1 MLSGVKVQAE
11 FRQRYAHAR
20 ARLSDWF
27 QSSFY
32 CARDGGIEK
41 TINRK
46 IKGRVQP
53 ACGQA
58 GELAKLRENFAT
70 KCARARR
77 SLKCQ
82 PALCGI

>member
-46 IKGRVQP
+46 IKGRLHPVFEQV
-53 ACGQA
+53 G
-58 GELAKLRENFAT
+58 KVV
-70 KCARARR
+70 KRARG
-77 SLKCQ
+77 L
-82 PALCGI
+82 